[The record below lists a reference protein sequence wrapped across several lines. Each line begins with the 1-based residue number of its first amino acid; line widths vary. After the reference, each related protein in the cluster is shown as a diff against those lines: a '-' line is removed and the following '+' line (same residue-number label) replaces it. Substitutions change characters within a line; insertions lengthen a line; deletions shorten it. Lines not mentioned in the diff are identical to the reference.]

1 MMTRKRIGI
10 LGCGAIGGTLVR
22 SVMETPSLELAFVFS
37 RDEKRFAQFPPGVGI
52 TSEAAVLVHPAD
64 LIVEAAHAE
73 LVKTMAL
80 RIVEKSDL
88 MIFSVTALADD
99 EFRDKLERTAVRHG
113 HSIFIPHGAII
124 GMDGLVDGGPTVQSV
139 TITTTK
145 SPASLGLPPQE
156 YKVVYEGSTRGAC
169 AKFPRNV
176 NVHATIAL
184 CGIGF
189 DRTVSR
195 IVADPAVSTNSHL
208 LEIRGDGYKF
218 KIEVSSEA
226 GGKVSGAYMLQS
238 AIGALRRVSNRHGGL
253 QFV

>member
-1 MMTRKRIGI
+1 MTRKRIGV
-10 LGCGAIGGTLVR
+10 LGCGAIGGALVR
-22 SVMETPSLELAFVFS
+22 SIMETPSLELAFIFS
-37 RDEKRFAQFPPGVGI
+37 RDEKRFGQFPPGSGT
-52 TSEAAVLVHPAD
+52 TSEAAVMMHSAD
-64 LIVEAAHAE
+64 LVVEAAHADLVRTLGLK
-73 LVKTMAL
+73 LVK
-80 RIVEKSDL
+80 KSDL

-99 EFRDKLERTAVRHG
+99 AFREALEKAALHHG
-113 HSIFIPHGAII
+113 HNIFIPHGAII
-124 GMDGLVDGGPTVQSV
+124 GMDGLIDGGSTVKSV

-184 CGIGF
+184 CGVGF

-208 LEIRGDGYKF
+208 LEIGGDGYRF
-218 KIEVSSEA
+218 KIEVNSEA

-238 AIGALRRVSNRHGGL
+238 AIGALRKVVNRDGGF